1 MQAVATASAHRA
13 IQFPGLFARSSS
25 TIQPIQPIQRNV
37 QRTYANEIRDSIL
50 RRTRQMSGTQSH
62 NRRVQF
68 LSGVEVREISMDTWA
83 EANESFRPVW
93 FG

>member
-1 MQAVATASAHRA
+1 MQAVATVATHRA
-13 IQFPGLFARSSS
+13 IQFPGLFPRSAEK
-25 TIQPIQPIQRNV
+25 IQPIQRNV
-37 QRTYANEIRDSIL
+37 QRTYANEIRDSIM

-68 LSGVEVREISMDTWA
+68 LAGVEMREISMEDWVK
-83 EANESFRPVW
+83 ANEAFKPVW

>member
-1 MQAVATASAHRA
+1 MQAVATVASHRA
-13 IQFPGLFARSSS
+13 IQFPGLFTRSAEK
-25 TIQPIQPIQRNV
+25 IQPIHRNV
-37 QRTYANEIRDSIL
+37 QRSYANEIRDSIM

-68 LSGVEVREISMDTWA
+68 LAGVEVREISMDDWIK
-83 EANESFRPVW
+83 ANEEYRPVW

>member
-1 MQAVATASAHRA
+1 MTAIATVAAHRA
-13 IQFPGLFARSSS
+13 IQFPGLSKRSADK
-25 TIQPIQPIQRNV
+25 IQPIQRNV
-37 QRTYANEIRDSIL
+37 QRSYANEVRDSIM

-68 LSGVEVREISMDTWA
+68 LAGVDVREISMEDWVK
-83 EANESFRPVW
+83 ANEAYRPVW